1 MRWRNK
7 GRREQRCCLI
17 KNISER
23 IDLKGVWRLKL
34 GAYEK
39 GEHLFEEECFLP
51 GTLDENK
58 KGHVNKELTINR
70 LNRKYMYTG
79 AAVYERVINIPKEA
93 GNKRVI
99 LAMERTK
106 MTRVWMNDVLQ
117 HTCFGTSSD
126 TLGTEQIY
134 CLTDVKAG
142 EDNVLTI
149 EVTNDNYP
157 VGTGCHMLTEE
168 TVTNWNGIIGEFYI
182 EILPAVGIERLRLYP
197 DIHSNQVLMKADIY
211 NDLNFEGEVSLD
223 VNCIL
228 EKKYSLKLNGSKR
241 QTAQLCYEMGEGVR
255 LWSEFDPALYTL
267 WARLSLNVDGEI
279 LEHTVTER
287 FGMREFSS
295 SGRKFAING
304 IKTFLRGEG
313 NSAVFPLT
321 GYPYMKKEEW
331 LEFFSK
337 AKAMGINFFRFHS
350 WTPPRQAFA
359 AADELGI
366 YMQPELYAFGG
377 APFRPEKGDDSTA
390 KYYRAEAARILR
402 TLASHPSFVMMAWGN
417 ELDTYSSDNRRYAQ
431 EFKKFCEAEDG
442 TRLYAE
448 GSNNNFWEPSFNEED
463 DYWTTC
469 KTHSTAQKDQIRI
482 SFSWVD
488 DERAGLIE
496 TLAPNTEFNFDG
508 ALTGYEKP
516 VMSHETGQY
525 QTLPYFDKEIPK
537 YDKGIFEAR
546 NLKYYRDVMKH
557 HGLLEM
563 NEIFSKVSARVSA
576 IGYRADIE
584 TSLRSHDLAGYQLL
598 SIQDFPGQG
607 TAHVGMLDNFM
618 EEKPGGFTKAQY
630 ANFNKPAVVL
640 ALLPKLIY
648 TNMEKISAR
657 AAIVNYTPSNMENVD
672 IYWKLEDGS
681 HLLSQGCMKL
691 SEVAQGAVAESECF
705 TCDLSEIRENKKL
718 CLIVGSEKI
727 GNENSYELWVYP
739 EIGTQPVS
747 DSVIVCEKWDDN
759 TKQLLLDGGS
769 VLLLPTPD
777 VRVLPESVAVRFTT
791 DYWSRMFH
799 RSNQDA
805 HTMGMYIQKE
815 HPVFKK
821 FVTDEYNDYQW
832 FNLMKGSRAIIM
844 DELPPDIRPLTWN
857 IDHMEW
863 GRKLGS
869 LFEVQVG
876 RGKLMVCTFDL
887 KKQRFIYPEAAQL
900 YKSIVEYM
908 ASEAFNPEACADI
921 QALDR
926 VVACGE
932 ECRDGYEFIAASD
945 YDAASVGVFKKDS
958 GVCGMPSGYSTVFKN
973 IDFGEKGADSVTVEG
988 EILGS
993 QCILVEIY
1001 NEENGKKI
1009 AETVFGETSEKKQTI
1024 QIQRQTGIRTIKI
1037 KISSDGFVFEGFC
1050 FGETSLAYMN
1060 PYRQLDPESVAA
1072 DTIIID
1078 GVGGSHRVMQNYV
1091 GEISGPVSVIFNRV
1105 DFGENGSLLAI
1116 LKGRTTKNQLVKG
1129 YMTCL
1134 KEDINGQSTEFGYYP
1149 FTFEPNAGEA
1159 YELSSETFYKQC
1171 FEAKGI
1177 VGVQNLKVV
1186 FAEDTGFE
1194 FESLTFIE
1202 ADASVL

>member
-1 MRWRNK
+1 M
-7 GRREQRCCLI
+7 
-17 KNISER
+17 SER
-23 IDLKGVWRLKL
+23 IDLQGAWRLKL
-34 GAYEK
+34 GNYEK
-39 GEHLFEEECFLP
+39 GGHFFDEECMLP

-58 KGHVNKELTINR
+58 KGSVNTELTINR
-70 LNRKYMYTG
+70 LNRKYIYTG

-99 LAMERTK
+99 LVMERTK
-106 MTRVWMNDVLQ
+106 MTRVWLNDILQ
-117 HTCFGTSSD
+117 QTCFGTSAD

-134 CLTDVKAG
+134 YLSGAKAG
-142 EDNVLTI
+142 ADNVLTI

-182 EILPAVGIERLRLYP
+182 EILPPVGIERLRLYP
-197 DIHSNQVLMKADIY
+197 DIHKHQVAVKADIY
-211 NDLNFEGEVSLD
+211 NDLSFEGEALLEINCVS
-223 VNCIL
+223 
-228 EKKYSLKLNGSKR
+228 KKQYALKLNGAGR
-241 QTAQLCYEMGEGVR
+241 QTAEVYYDMGEAVK
-255 LWSEFDPALYTL
+255 LWSEFEPALYTL
-267 WARLSLNVDGEI
+267 QAQLSLDAGGEV

-295 SGRKFAING
+295 SERKFAING

-331 LEFFSK
+331 LEFFNK

-377 APFRPEKGDDSTA
+377 APFKPEKDDDLTA
-390 KYYRAEAARILR
+390 KYYKDEAVRILR

-417 ELDTYSSDNRRYAQ
+417 ELDTYSSDNRGYAKA
-431 EFKKFCEAEDG
+431 FKKFCETEDG

-448 GSNNNFWEPSFNEED
+448 GSNNNFWEPSFNEDD

-488 DERAGLIE
+488 DDRAGLIE

-508 ALTGYEKP
+508 ALAGYEKP

-525 QTLPYFDKEIPK
+525 QTLPYFEKEIPK

-546 NLKYYRDVMKH
+546 NLKHYQDVMKN

-630 ANFNKPAVVL
+630 ANFNQPAVVL

-648 TNMEKISAR
+648 TTTEKISAR
-657 AAIVNYTPSNMENVD
+657 AAVVNYTPSKMEDVD
-672 IYWKLEDGS
+672 IFWKLEN
-681 HLLSQGCMKL
+681 GCELIDEGCIKL
-691 SEVAQGAVAESECF
+691 SEAAQGTVTKSESF
-705 TCDLSEIRENKKL
+705 SCDLSKIRGNQKL
-718 CLIVGSEKI
+718 LLTVGSEKI
-727 GNENSYELWVYP
+727 GNENSYEIWAYP
-739 EIGTQPVS
+739 EIDAQPAADCVT
-747 DSVIVCEKWDDN
+747 VCEKWDDD
-759 TKQLLLDGGS
+759 TKKILLDGGS

-777 VRVLPESVAVRFTT
+777 IRVLPESVAVRFTT

-799 RSNQDA
+799 RSDRDA
-805 HTMGMYIQKE
+805 HTMGMYVQKE
-815 HPVFKK
+815 HPVFDN

-844 DELPPDIRPLTWN
+844 DELPSDIRPLAWN

-876 RGKLMVCTFDL
+876 GGKLMVCTFDL
-887 KKQRFIYPEAAQL
+887 KKQRCIYPEAAQL
-900 YKSIVEYM
+900 YKSIMTYM
-908 ASEAFNPEACADI
+908 SSEAFQPEVSVDI
-921 QALDR
+921 QSLDK
-926 VVACGE
+926 VIACEE
-932 ECRDGYEFIAASD
+932 ECRNGYEFIQAAD
-945 YDAASVGVFKKDS
+945 YDSASVGVFKKNS
-958 GVCGMPSGYSTVFKN
+958 GICGMPSGYSAVFKK
-973 IDFGEKGADSVTVEG
+973 IDFGEKGADSIVLEG
-988 EILGS
+988 ETS
-993 QCILVEIY
+993 HQKPVLVEIY
-1001 NEENGKKI
+1001 NEETGKKI
-1009 AETVFGETSEKKQTI
+1009 AETSFEEGSEKKQTI
-1024 QIQRQTGIRTIKI
+1024 PIQRQTGIKTVKI
-1037 KISSDGFVFEGFC
+1037 KVSSDSFVFNGFC
-1050 FGETSLAYMN
+1050 FEETSLTYMN
-1060 PYRQLDPESVAA
+1060 PYKQLDPESVAA
-1072 DTIIID
+1072 DTVIID
-1078 GVGGSHRVMQNYV
+1078 GEGGSHRVMQNYV
-1091 GEISGPVSVIFNRV
+1091 GEISGSVSVIFNRV
-1105 DFGENGSLLAI
+1105 DFGENGSLSAI
-1116 LKGRTTKNQLVKG
+1116 LKGRTTKNQTVKG
-1129 YMTCL
+1129 YITCL
-1134 KEDINGQSTEFGYYP
+1134 CEDENGQKTEAGHYP
-1149 FTFEPNAGEA
+1149 FTFEPNMGEA

-1177 VGVQNLKVV
+1177 LGVQNLKVV
-1186 FAEDTGFE
+1186 FDKDTGFE
-1194 FESLTFIE
+1194 FESLTFVE
-1202 ADASVL
+1202 NQGEVL